1 MKGLI
6 RAGYVT
12 GMVRITCSPTWAATL
27 WLSLASTRAR
37 MPLRLQLLAGD
48 QPGRQGL
55 LQWLTDQHRARFPE
69 ITEAERVR
77 VARGFMSEPAK
88 LGAALVEMEQQ
99 MYEAL
104 CQLYRVCCLSG
115 VCDSP

>member
-37 MPLRLQLLAGD
+37 MPLRLQD
-48 QPGRQGL
+48 
-55 LQWLTDQHRARFPE
+55 
-69 ITEAERVR
+69 
-77 VARGFMSEPAK
+77 
-88 LGAALVEMEQQ
+88 
-99 MYEAL
+99 
-104 CQLYRVCCLSG
+104 
-115 VCDSP
+115 

>member
-1 MKGLI
+1 VKLS
-6 RAGYVT
+6 RPDT
-12 GMVRITCSPTWAATL
+12 FNDPWDCRIYYRVPS
-27 WLSLASTRAR
+27 
-37 MPLRLQLLAGD
+37 D
-48 QPGRQGL
+48 QPGRQRL

-77 VARGFMSEPAK
+77 VAREFMSEPAK